1 MWKTSESEYLINPKV
16 KVRRKKLEKPKQTA
30 CQFMHVHRINIMCL
44 LLCSNMLN
52 FRIGTAFFLF
62 TKALHASFH
71 SPHKIDG

>member
-44 LLCSNMLN
+44 LLCSDMLN
-52 FRIGTAFFLF
+52 FRIGTVFFLF

-71 SPHKIDG
+71 SPHKLDG